1 MSTRNKRRYLFALVD
16 GGGTAPPE
24 LGAARR
30 LVERGHHVDV
40 IAEDSMIDDVAAS
53 GANFR
58 PWTYGVN
65 RPDRSPEHDPFRD
78 WECRSPFQL
87 LTRMLDG
94 VLTGPA
100 PGYAADLT
108 EALPECRPDIVAC
121 SFFAIGAMV
130 GAEAA
135 GLPYDVLMANI
146 YGLPARGMPP
156 FGLGVQPAGGPMS
169 RARDRVVNTLVKRQ
183 WNKGL
188 DRLNDLRKSYGL
200 KPINDLWDQ
209 VRCAN
214 KVLVLTS
221 SSFDFPAELPPSVRY
236 VGAVLDDPAWAV
248 HQPWAPPPGGEPLV
262 LVAMSSTFQDQINCL
277 QRVIDGLAML
287 PVRGL
292 LTTGQA
298 IDPSLLRPSGNITVA
313 AAAPHSQV
321 LKHATVV
328 VTHGGHGT
336 VVRAIAAGVPL
347 VVMPQG
353 RDQADNAARV
363 VARNAGVTVR
373 SDASPNEIAA
383 AVRRVLDDSNY
394 RDAAERLGR
403 IIRDDA
409 TSGMLV
415 AELES

>member
-1 MSTRNKRRYLFALVD
+1 
-16 GGGTAPPE
+16 
-24 LGAARR
+24 
-30 LVERGHHVDV
+30 
-40 IAEDSMIDDVAAS
+40 
-53 GANFR
+53 
-58 PWTYGVN
+58 
-65 RPDRSPEHDPFRD
+65 
-78 WECRSPFQL
+78 
-87 LTRMLDG
+87 
-94 VLTGPA
+94 
-100 PGYAADLT
+100 
-108 EALPECRPDIVAC
+108 
-121 SFFAIGAMV
+121 
-130 GAEAA
+130 
-135 GLPYDVLMANI
+135 
-146 YGLPARGMPP
+146 
-156 FGLGVQPAGGPMS
+156 
-169 RARDRVVNTLVKRQ
+169 
-183 WNKGL
+183 
-188 DRLNDLRKSYGL
+188 
-200 KPINDLWDQ
+200 
-209 VRCAN
+209 
-214 KVLVLTS
+214 
-221 SSFDFPAELPPSVRY
+221 
-236 VGAVLDDPAWAV
+236 
-248 HQPWAPPPGGEPLV
+248 
-262 LVAMSSTFQDQINCL
+262 
-277 QRVIDGLAML
+277 L